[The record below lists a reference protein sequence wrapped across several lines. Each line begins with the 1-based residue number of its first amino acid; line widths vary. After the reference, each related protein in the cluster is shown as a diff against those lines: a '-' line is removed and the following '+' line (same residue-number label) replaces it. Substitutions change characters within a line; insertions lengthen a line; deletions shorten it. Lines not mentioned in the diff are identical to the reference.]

1 MTSSIPAF
9 QFMTATTIH
18 FGRKEAAR
26 NVAALGKLGSPLLL
40 VHGRDGTRV
49 EWLLEALIGQGVEV
63 VAFSAPSE
71 PDVALIEEGV
81 ARARATQVKAIV
93 AIGGGAVI
101 DTGKALAALVPAKRP
116 VMDHLEVV
124 GKGLPL
130 EQAPLPFAA
139 LPTTAGTGAEVTKNA
154 VLTVPEAARK
164 VSLRDPRML
173 PTLAIVDPELTDY
186 LPRAIT
192 LASGLDAVT
201 QVIEPYLSCK
211 ANILTDLLCRDA
223 IPQGLKALTTLM
235 KAEDKGA
242 RDALAWTSLCG
253 GLALANAGLGAVHG
267 LAGVLGGETG
277 AAHGALC
284 GALLPH
290 VLTANEQEV
299 RVSDA
304 LDEGERI
311 RLLERFA
318 EVRGWIGGALGC
330 PADQALDELAIWSGA
345 NALPGLQAQGV
356 ENALVPSVAKASAA
370 SSSMKGNP
378 VPLSLEALEAIL
390 HAAG

>member
-1 MTSSIPAF
+1 MPSSSIF
-9 QFMTATTIH
+9 QFMTAASIQ
-18 FGRKEAAR
+18 FGRNEAVKA
-26 NVAALGKLGSPLLL
+26 VPAIAELGSPLLL
-40 VHGRDGTRV
+40 VHGQDGKRAG
-49 EWLLEALIGQGVEV
+49 WLLEALMERGVEV
-63 VAFSAPSE
+63 VCFSVPRE
-71 PDVALIEEGV
+71 PDIALIEEGV
-81 ARARATQVKAIV
+81 SRARATRIRSVV

-101 DTGKALAALVPAKRP
+101 DAGKALAALVPATRP
-116 VMDHLEVV
+116 VLDHLEVV

-130 EQAPLPFAA
+130 EKDPLPFAA

-173 PTLAIVDPELTDY
+173 PAMAIVDPALTDG

-223 IPQGLKALTTLM
+223 IAKGMQALVQLM
-235 KAEDKGA
+235 AGEAKEA
-242 RDALAWTSLCG
+242 RDAMAWTSLCG

-277 AAHGALC
+277 GAHGALC

-290 VLTANEQEV
+290 VLKANEKAVMASDEISEAECQNLLIRFTDV
-299 RVSDA
+299 RN
-304 LDEGERI
+304 
-311 RLLERFA
+311 
-318 EVRGWIGGALGC
+318 WISGALGC
-330 PADQALDELAIWSGA
+330 SADQAFDQLANWSRA
-345 NALPGLQAQGV
+345 NALPGLGGLGL
-356 ENALVPSVAKASAA
+356 EVARIPYVAEASAT

-378 VPLSLEALEAIL
+378 VALSRAELESVLHVAL
-390 HAAG
+390 

>member
-1 MTSSIPAF
+1 MTSSIPSF

-26 NVAALGKLGSPLLL
+26 NVAVLGKLGSPLLL
-40 VHGRDGTRV
+40 VHGRDGARV
-49 EWLLEALIGQGVEV
+49 QWLLEALIGLGVEV
-63 VAFSAPSE
+63 VAFSVPRE

-81 ARARATQVKAIV
+81 ARARATQAKAIV

-101 DTGKALAALVPAKRP
+101 DTGKALAALVPATRP

-211 ANILTDLLCRDA
+211 ANVLTDLLCRDA
-223 IPQGLKALTTLM
+223 IPKGLEALARLM

-290 VLTANEQEV
+290 VLKANEQEV
-299 RVSDA
+299 RVSTELA
-304 LDEGERI
+304 EVERN

-330 PADQALDELAIWSGA
+330 PADQAFDELATWSGA

-356 ENALVPSVAKASAA
+356 EKALVPSVAKASAA

-378 VPLSLEALEAIL
+378 VPLSLETLESIL

>member
-1 MTSSIPAF
+1 MTSSISSF
-9 QFMTATTIH
+9 QFMTATTIR

-40 VHGRDGTRV
+40 VHGRDGARV
-49 EWLLEALIGQGVEV
+49 EWLLEALIALGVEV
-63 VAFSAPSE
+63 VAFSVPRE
-71 PDVALIEEGV
+71 PDIALIEEGV

-101 DTGKALAALVPAKRP
+101 DTGKALAALVPATRP

-211 ANILTDLLCRDA
+211 ANVLTDLLCRDA
-223 IPQGLKALTTLM
+223 IPKGLEALAKLM
-235 KAEDKGA
+235 KAENRSA

-299 RVSDA
+299 RVSSD
-304 LDEGERI
+304 LDEGERA
-311 RLLERFA
+311 RLLERFV

-330 PADQALDELAIWSGA
+330 PADQAFDELATWSGA

-356 ENALVPSVAKASAA
+356 NKALVPSVAKASAA
-370 SSSMKGNP
+370 ASSMKGNP
-378 VPLSLEALEAIL
+378 VPLSLETLESIL
-390 HAAG
+390 HAAA